1 MTGEFKPNT
10 ISFYR
15 FQVVSFSP
23 YCFHWI
29 NGMTSPKPTILHVID
44 TTGPG
49 GAETV
54 FLNLADALRI
64 DGYSTLALIQGPGW
78 LQQQLQNR
86 HIPFVIIAPS
96 GWLSIG
102 YYWAVYRLMKQ
113 HHVKFVQAHLLGS
126 ALTFALLHLVT
137 AIPVVAT
144 LHGHVDVDPNE
155 RFVALKRWLLRRG
168 LHRVVAVSRQL
179 AEYLADRKLFGRHQ
193 LVVIHNG
200 IDVAQYQVARSGRLQ
215 QELSLPA
222 QAKLVGS
229 IGNIRPAKDY
239 PNLIQAAAV
248 LLAHNLDVHF
258 VIAGHPKEPLQSSLY
273 ALVSKLGIDK
283 NIHFLG
289 FMADTAEFLA
299 QLDVFVLASKSE
311 GFSISTLEAMAAR
324 VPIVATRCGG
334 PEEILRPDIDGL
346 LVETSCPRQLS
357 SAIAQLLERSTTGPS
372 SIGPFVASAYDRVTS
387 DFSLTSMIEQ
397 YRAQIQTDM
406 LNLR

>member
-1 MTGEFKPNT
+1 
-10 ISFYR
+10 
-15 FQVVSFSP
+15 
-23 YCFHWI
+23 
-29 NGMTSPKPTILHVID
+29 MTSPKPTILHVID

-54 FLNLADALRI
+54 FLNLADALCI

-78 LQQQLQNR
+78 LQQQLENR
-86 HIPFVIIAPS
+86 KIPFVIIAPS
-96 GWLSIG
+96 GGLSIG
-102 YYWAVYRLMKQ
+102 YYWAVYKLVKQ
-113 HHVKFVQAHLLGS
+113 YNVKFVQAHLLGS

-137 AIPVVAT
+137 AIPVMAT

-168 LHRVVAVSRQL
+168 LHKVVAVSRQL
-179 AEYLADRKLFGRHQ
+179 AEYLTERKLFDREQ

-200 IDVAQYQVARSGRLQ
+200 IDVAYYQVDNCGGLKKQ
-215 QELSLPA
+215 LSLPA
-222 QAKLVGS
+222 QVKLVGS

-248 LLAHNLDVHF
+248 LLAQNRDVHF
-258 VIAGHPKEPLQSSLY
+258 VIAGQSKEPLQSELH
-273 ALVSKLGIDK
+273 ALVAQLGIAK

-289 FMADTAEFLA
+289 FVADTAEFLA

-346 LVETSCPRQLS
+346 LVETSCPLQLS
-357 SAIAQLLERSTTGPS
+357 NAIGQLLQPPIIGPS
-372 SIGPFVASAYDRVTS
+372 VARAFARVTS
-387 DFSLTSMIEQ
+387 DFSLTSLIEQ
-397 YRAQIQTDM
+397 YRAQVQTAL
-406 LNLR
+406 LNRR